1 MTVEGDFTARER
13 ITTALELENTDAT
26 GRNYYA
32 PITATIIGI
41 SRYTSDEFLIAGLDG
56 YWKWWGEDPLQVGAE
71 YELVLATKP
80 KAGPNTKPGAL
91 YRDIR
96 GAAATGLVTPP
107 APRKQPQNGSQG
119 RGLPSPVEPESHQD
133 VIQYRISVGMA
144 SNIAALWLAHHSDG
158 IPTPLSLRFL
168 RDQVYLDAVR
178 HPVCEHW
185 CHEHMEPLILSPTG
199 VWGHV
204 LDDGTGCVEGGPDC
218 GEV

>member
-1 MTVEGDFTARER
+1 MTVMTE
-13 ITTALELENTDAT
+13 LELENTDAT

-32 PITATIIGI
+32 PITATITGI
-41 SRYTSDEFLIAGLDG
+41 SRYSSDEFLVAGLDG

-96 GAAATGLVTPP
+96 GAEATGLVTPP

-119 RGLPSPVEPESHQD
+119 RGLPSPVEPENYQD
-133 VIQYRISVGMA
+133 AIQYRINVGMC
-144 SNIAALWLAHHSDG
+144 SNNAATMLAAHSNG
-158 IPTPLSLRFL
+158 LPTPRQHRYY
-168 RDQVYLDAVR
+168 RDQLFLGSVR
-178 HPVCEHW
+178 HPVSEHW
-185 CHEHMEPLILSPTG
+185 CHTHIEPLILSPTG

-204 LDDGTGCVEGGPDC
+204 LEDGTGCVEGGPDC